1 MTLYEIIESS
11 RKRFNCVEVHYLH
24 PLLYIVVV
32 DEMFSGFSEDAR
44 ELNFIEGID
53 GAQDEI
59 ERLRSL
65 VGLTIVLLA
74 PHERAGA
81 LEFLQGSNTPHWL
94 SILGGSTK
102 TQAGHAESKP
112 VPLHFY
118 GFKGGQG
125 RSTVLALL
133 AKSLAQDGFKV
144 LAIDA
149 DLEAPSLDLLF
160 AIAAPE
166 VDSTLMGLCGWSDA
180 FQPLPA
186 SRQAGSRGLVD
197 IVPCRPREQIY
208 DMDYSAFVVRTAI
221 DLNLLSRGMERLRA
235 FLNST
240 EAEKYD
246 VILFDHRTGVASS
259 VLPIIESWRG
269 PAVICARPDGISR
282 QALSMFSSLFSQNPE
297 NPGAYL
303 SFSLSETVDEND
315 ISDSQAVEI
324 QMLLERLSAAI
335 ATGAEGSGEPLPPDA
350 MQRYWITWNADKAI
364 YRAVCP
370 DTSQLRASNLA
381 ALSQL
386 REVLGLSFLPFEES
400 KIEEIVG
407 ERSPSGAV
415 DSGWFIETSEISKL
429 LVQQSPFTY
438 IVGRKGTGKTRLHRE
453 MVSRNLAEPLLSSAD
468 FTGGGLASQ
477 TAPFSGL
484 LAACENNY
492 GRFWWA
498 LTSVAM
504 AVNDTSNVAEFEAE
518 LDKVLA
524 LSPSKLEAYVNP
536 YAVGKRLRSDGK
548 RRYFAIDGV
557 ETAVPS
563 SALRPF
569 VEQLLLFALAVQS
582 DSKLSRVMQLRIFL
596 RSDLLQGA
604 SQNIEQQTN
613 GRTLE
618 LQWNRDSIYNFVLS
632 RIELHDWFKENFG
645 EAYEEI
651 TSHRRLIRAGGL
663 SQSAYERLLLQIF
676 PTKLRRNNLQ
686 TLTFFDT
693 YFSDTGGSAGG
704 ASFYPRLFDS
714 FLNEVTQV
722 AATKDKK
729 GQSSIEAGRVAHGVV
744 LDAHENAS
752 SAFLNE
758 VKQELYNLV
767 DFSPDVQQNNRI
779 VDSLLDALDGKQTPF
794 KLDDLVK
801 QISAQLTDITDI
813 GSGKLREALKSMQE
827 LGLFENRSGY
837 PGEWRAG
844 RLYKQ
849 ALRMKYVR

>member
-1 MTLYEIIESS
+1 MTLFEIIEAS
-11 RKRFNCVEVHYLH
+11 RNRFNSVEVHYLH
-24 PLLYIVVV
+24 PLLYMVVV
-32 DEMFSGFSEDAR
+32 DEVFSGFDGSVR
-44 ELNFIEGID
+44 EMSFLEGVD
-53 GAQDEI
+53 GAGNEI

-65 VGLTIVLLA
+65 VGLTIILLA
-74 PHERAGA
+74 PAERRDA
-81 LEFLQGSNTPHWL
+81 LAFLQGTSTPHWL
-94 SILGGSTK
+94 SILGGDN
-102 TQAGHAESKP
+102 QPQRAPADSKP

-118 GFKGGQG
+118 GFKGGQA

-144 LAIDA
+144 LAVDV

-160 AIAAPE
+160 DIAAPE
-166 VDSTLMGLCGWSDA
+166 VDSTLMGLCGWSDG

-186 SRQAGSRGLVD
+186 TRQAGARGLVD
-197 IVPCRPREQIY
+197 IVPCRPREQTY

-221 DLNLLSRGMERLRA
+221 DLSLLSRGMQRLRA
-235 FLNST
+235 FLAT
-240 EAEKYD
+240 AEAEKYD
-246 VILFDHRTGVASS
+246 VILFDHRTGIASS
-259 VLPIIESWRG
+259 VLPIIQSWRG
-269 PAVICARPDGISR
+269 PAVICARADGISR
-282 QALSMFSSLFSQNPE
+282 QARSIFSSLFSQNPE

-303 SFSLSETVDEND
+303 SFSLDESSEKYQP
-315 ISDSQAVEI
+315 SDSQAIEI
-324 QMLLERLSAAI
+324 QMLLECLSTAI
-335 ATGAEGSGEPLPPDA
+335 AAGAERGAEPLPPDA
-350 MQRYWITWNADKAI
+350 MQRYWVNWSADKSI
-364 YRAVCP
+364 YRSVCP
-370 DTSQLRASNLA
+370 EMSKLRASNLA

-386 REVLGLSFLPFEES
+386 REVLGLSFLPFEEPS
-400 KIEEIVG
+400 AAENIG
-407 ERSPSGAV
+407 ERSPSGAA
-415 DSGWFIETSEISKL
+415 DSGWFIETPEIAKL

-453 MVSRNLAEPLLSSAD
+453 MVSRNLAEPLLSAAD
-468 FTGGGLASQ
+468 FRDGGLSSQ
-477 TAPFSGL
+477 TTLFSGL
-484 LAACENNY
+484 LSACENDY

-498 LTSVAM
+498 LLSVAM
-504 AVNDTSNVAEFEAE
+504 AVDDTSKTNFEEE
-518 LDKVLA
+518 LHRVLV
-524 LSPSKLEAYVNP
+524 LSTSELKEYVSP
-536 YAVGKRLRSDGK
+536 YAVGKRLGSNSR

-582 DSKLSRVMQLRIFL
+582 DSKLSRVLQLRIFL

-618 LQWNRDSIYNFVLS
+618 LQWDRDSIYNFVLS
-632 RIELHDWFKENFG
+632 RIELHDWFKHNFRT
-645 EAYEEI
+645 AHQEI
-651 TSHRRLIRAGGL
+651 TSHSGAIRAGGL
-663 SQSAYERLLLQIF
+663 PQGTYERLLLQIF
-676 PTKLRRNNLQ
+676 PNKLRRNNLQ

-693 YFSDTGGSAGG
+693 YFSDTGNGAGG

-722 AATKDKK
+722 AASKDKRS
-729 GQSSIEAGRVAHGVV
+729 QPSIEAGRVAHGVV

-752 SAFLNE
+752 LAFLKE

-767 DFSPDVQQNNRI
+767 DFSSDVQQNNRI

-801 QISAQLTDITDI
+801 LISTQLADI
-813 GSGKLREALKSMQE
+813 GLAKLREALKSMQE
-827 LGLFENRSGY
+827 LGLFENRPGY